1 MATRRELLKLS
12 VLAVAAGAVPLA
24 GCGGGNGSGSSGGG
38 GGNSIR
44 FTWWGNP
51 ARNERTT
58 KVIDAFKAANSGVSV
73 NAEPGEWSS
82 YWDKLA
88 TQFAGNDAPDL
99 IQMDEKYLSEYG
111 GRGALADLTKLGLN
125 TSKFAEGTVQTG
137 ELPDK
142 GLVAINAG
150 INAVIV
156 GLNTDIFDKAGVKVP
171 DDSTWTWDDLAKVA
185 KDVTD
190 GSPSGT
196 FGIGSLAS
204 SEPTLRIWLR
214 QRGKDEFGPDGLAF
228 DAADLQSFLEY
239 SKKLQDD
246 KACPPASVAVED
258 AGKSVDQ
265 SMFATGKLGMAVFWS
280 NQVVAYDQA
289 TNGKV
294 KLLRLPSTTG
304 KSADVK
310 LWYKASMYW
319 SVNARSK
326 NQETALKLI
335 DFMVNNP
342 EGAKILGA
350 ERGIPAN
357 TESRAAI
364 EGDLNAS
371 EKKIVEFLD
380 KIKGELGDVPYVT
393 PMGGGEFANIL
404 LRQTQDVLFD
414 RTSPADAAKKV
425 IDETKGNL
433 K

>member
-1 MATRRELLKLS
+1 MTTRRELLKLS
-12 VLAVAAGAVPLA
+12 VLAVAASAVPLA
-24 GCGGGNGSGSSGGG
+24 GCGSGGGSGSGADGAL
-38 GGNSIR
+38 R

-51 ARNERTT
+51 ARNERTV
-58 KVIDAFKAANSGVSV
+58 KVIDAFKAANSGINV
-73 NAEPGEWSS
+73 NPEPGEWSS

-111 GRGALADLTKLGLN
+111 GRGALADLTKLGLD
-125 TSKFAEGTVQTG
+125 TSKFAEGTVQSG
-137 ELPDK
+137 ELPEK

-156 GLNTDIFDKAGVKVP
+156 GLNTDVFDKAGVKVP
-171 DDSTWTWDDLAKVA
+171 DDESWTWDDLNKVA
-185 KDVTD
+185 ADVTK

-196 FGIGSLAS
+196 YGISSLAS

-214 QRGKDEFGPDGLAF
+214 QRGKDEFGPDGLGF
-228 DAADLQSFLEY
+228 DEADLQSFLEY
-239 SKKLQDD
+239 TKKLQDD

-304 KSADVK
+304 KASDVK

-326 NQETALKLI
+326 NQENAVKLI
-335 DFMVNNP
+335 NFMVNDP
-342 EGAKILGA
+342 AGAKILGA

-357 TESRAAI
+357 TECRQAI
-364 EGDLNAS
+364 EGDLSAS

-380 KIKGELGDVPYVT
+380 KIQGELGDVPTVT

-414 RTSPADAAKKV
+414 RSSPADAAKKV
-425 IDETKGNL
+425 IEETKGNL